1 MIVSRR
7 IVQHEKVLRLR
18 LAAELFQLRCL
29 CRIQIPAEITKQI
42 FNQRHGRNFTFFR
55 IIGARISAFQDRRD
69 GAFVKVEGGAAKKI
83 KNRFDRIRIQARRPR
98 GSRQFRENI
107 QRTVRSVNRITP
119 DQALTSMPPARSVGG
134 KPFNPERFVISILRN
149 L

>member
-7 IVQHEKVLRLR
+7 IVQHEKVLRFR
-18 LAAELFQLRCL
+18 LAAELFQLRNL
-29 CRIQIPAEITKQI
+29 HRVQIVTEAAEQI
-42 FNQRHGRNFTFFR
+42 LNQRHGGNFTFFR

-69 GAFVKVEGGAAKKI
+69 GAFIKIKGGTAKEV
-83 KNRFDRIRIQARRPR
+83 KNRFDRIRIQARPPR
-98 GSRQFRENI
+98 SPCQFRENI